1 MVILEALAAGV
12 PVICLD
18 LGGPG
23 AIVTPSC
30 GIVLKSGQGNEASV
44 VGELAKAMILLAT
57 DAEHRARLSA
67 NALTRARQMT
77 WDVAAECLYSFLPI
91 PRNYSGSPV
100 AAERSRD
107 R

>member
-1 MVILEALAAGV
+1 MVVLEALAAGL
-12 PVICLD
+12 PVVCLD

-30 GIVLKSGQGNEASV
+30 GIVLKSGQRNETSM

-57 DAEHRARLSA
+57 DAGHRARLSA

-77 WDVAAECLYSFLPI
+77 WDVAAEALYSSLQI
-91 PRNYSGSPV
+91 PRN
-100 AAERSRD
+100 
-107 R
+107 